1 MVTPTT
7 GLCWTEMQ
15 KPITTKPDSAMPTP
29 LQTSAKPHQIGSDNQ
44 QATAAL
50 LAALESAPPATE
62 PRPILAWEEDA
73 SYFRPERCT
82 PLDDF

>member
-1 MVTPTT
+1 
-7 GLCWTEMQ
+7 MQ
-15 KPITTKPDSAMPTP
+15 NSPQSSI
-29 LQTSAKPHQIGSDNQ
+29 TSAQIGPDTLQ
-44 QATAAL
+44 VTAAL
-50 LAALESAPPATE
+50 LAAMESAPPATE